1 MDTME
6 FSAVLNSRMTK
17 VTGNSISELHERWM
31 KLASIHEP
39 QTEEVSKYWR
49 NRIKSSRIK
58 YDRAKLEAKP
68 APKLSEAW
76 HAGLA
81 IVKQAQGDVVTQ
93 AEHDRRAK
101 ICAKCPMSSETSIC
115 MSCGGTGKISA
126 LIGSIKQHIGGKII
140 KIDDKVRKKYC
151 SVCGCFIPLLSITK
165 TQYLPVETPEA
176 NRLRPI
182 GCWIRKDSPNYKPE
196 AS

>member
-6 FSAVLNSRMTK
+6 FSASLNSRKMK
-17 VTGNSISELHERWM
+17 VTGNSIKELHERWM
-31 KLASIHEP
+31 KLAVTVEP
-39 QTEEVSKYWR
+39 STPENSKYWM

-58 YDRAKLEAKP
+58 YDRARLEARP

-81 IVKQAQGDVVTQ
+81 IAKQAQGDVVSQ
-93 AEHDRRAK
+93 HEHNRRAA
-101 ICAKCPMSSETSIC
+101 ICSKCPMSSETSIC
-115 MSCGGTGKISA
+115 MSCGGGGKISS
-126 LIGSIKQHIGGKII
+126 LISSIRQYTGKSVIR
-140 KIDDKVRKKYC
+140 IDDKVKKKYC

-165 TQYLPVETPEA
+165 NQYLPRETPEQ